1 MAGTDVDT
9 YTLIKGLGLQTRMN
23 EAEISEMVRV
33 AREGESY
40 AIGVPNGPENEAFEK
55 DFAAMMG
62 CADAVA
68 LSSCSSA
75 LELAANMSQLGPDDD
90 VIIPAHTYVA
100 TAVPFARTGANITWA
115 DIDANSRV
123 LSADSVRSLVRDQTR
138 AVVAVH
144 LYGMPVDMDAI
155 MEVADEYGLIV
166 VEDCAQAPGAT
177 YKGRRVGSIGDYGC
191 FSFHSAKNITTL
203 GEGGMLAVKEAHD
216 GEVARRLRWMGNWPW
231 EAGRERDWVPSGNNL
246 VVPMPGQWPV
256 NFCLSEISAAV
267 GRAMLKRLDAINEQR
282 RHQANRLIDALADYP
297 ELDFPHAD
305 YEHEHVYYMA
315 PACYDGGAHGKSHD
329 DLIELLRNKYKLH
342 TNVGNWPL
350 YRSELFDQFGFGEA
364 DVPEVDRFYD
374 NMVIFPWWSDMPDD
388 LIDDMA
394 SRTRAAM
401 DELRG

>member
-1 MAGTDVDT
+1 
-9 YTLIKGLGLQTRMN
+9 
-23 EAEISEMVRV
+23 
-33 AREGESY
+33 
-40 AIGVPNGPENEAFEK
+40 
-55 DFAAMMG
+55 
-62 CADAVA
+62 
-68 LSSCSSA
+68 
-75 LELAANMSQLGPDDD
+75 
-90 VIIPAHTYVA
+90 
-100 TAVPFARTGANITWA
+100 
-115 DIDANSRV
+115 
-123 LSADSVRSLVRDQTR
+123 
-138 AVVAVH
+138 
-144 LYGMPVDMDAI
+144 
-155 MEVADEYGLIV
+155 
-166 VEDCAQAPGAT
+166 
-177 YKGRRVGSIGDYGC
+177 
-191 FSFHSAKNITTL
+191 
-203 GEGGMLAVKEAHD
+203 
-216 GEVARRLRWMGNWPW
+216 
-231 EAGRERDWVPSGNNL
+231 
-246 VVPMPGQWPV
+246 
-256 NFCLSEISAAV
+256 
-267 GRAMLKRLDAINEQR
+267 MLKRLDAINEQR